1 MGLVSS
7 VLCSV
12 VERRGLVRA
21 CPVSAVS
28 VRIRA
33 AVRFSPMEAVIL
45 AANDGR
51 PIDRSDLLPIRDAR
65 RSYAAV
71 RGVIGSAPTVGQW
84 SSTGAENVKL
94 GKSGVYTVG
103 TTYSPGDE
111 PARVLTA
118 LLTGFRPIVTGRQL
132 TPDLAMLAAI
142 AELSGIDALVAWAR
156 HLTVCPRSTRGCRGE
171 CVIVTAGKGPT
182 SSATIGR
189 FARWATLAV
198 DPRAAVTLMCHAND
212 AAIAQGDHRVRFG
225 VADDVRWEL
234 VAPVLFDRQPRAY
247 AYSKWAPD
255 ARPSTDAL
263 PITYSATR
271 EGNRWTPATIAETV
285 GRGDNVAVVFRVTRG
300 HPLPATWHGC
310 DVIDGDVSDDRW
322 SDPRGVIVGLRAK
335 GAAVSARSLFTY
347 AV

>member
-1 MGLVSS
+1 MTT
-7 VLCSV
+7 
-12 VERRGLVRA
+12 
-21 CPVSAVS
+21 AVA
-28 VRIRA
+28 IRTRTA
-33 AVRFSPMEAVIL
+33 TRFSPMEAAIL

-51 PIDRSDLLPIRDAR
+51 PFTRADLLPIRDAR
-65 RSYAAV
+65 RSYATV
-71 RGVIGSAPTVGQW
+71 RGLIGSTPTVGQW
-84 SSTGAENVKL
+84 SSTGAENIKL
-94 GKSGVYTVG
+94 GKSGILTIG

-111 PARVLTA
+111 PARVLAA
-118 LLTGFRPIVTGRQL
+118 LLAGHRPTVTGRLL
-132 TPDLAMLAAI
+132 TPDLPMLAAH
-142 AELSGIDALVAWAR
+142 AGLSGIDALVAWAR

-182 SSATIGR
+182 DSATIGR

-198 DPRAAVTLMCHAND
+198 DPRAAVTLMSHDND
-212 AAIAQGDHRVRFG
+212 AAIASGDHRVRFG

-234 VAPVLFDRQPRAY
+234 VAPCLFDREPRAY
-247 AYSKWAPD
+247 AYTKWSPEQ
-255 ARPSTDAL
+255 RPSTDAL

-271 EGNRWTPATIAETV
+271 EGGRWTPSSIAETV

-300 HPLPATWHGC
+300 HELPATWHGA

-335 GAAVSARSLFTY
+335 GAAVRARSLFTY